1 MQFKDKRQQSYDAID
16 KLMSDRHVAIKQACL
31 RQVNKCLLV
40 NEIPAIMLDDRNNEF
55 LARFH
60 CEIITDYAHMARLWI
75 TAYNEDVQ
83 ALACYEQV
91 VRILS
96 AFDSEVMKDTVSQL
110 NGYMGVIRGH
120 LC

>member
-1 MQFKDKRQQSYDAID
+1 MQFKDRRQQSYDAIGI
-16 KLMSDRHVAIKQACL
+16 LISDRGLAIKQACL

-40 NEIPAIMLDDRNNEF
+40 NEIPAIIHNEF
-55 LARFH
+55 LAKFH
-60 CEIITDYAHMARLWI
+60 YEIIANYAYMARLWV

-110 NGYMGVIRGH
+110 NGYMADIRGE
-120 LC
+120 LA